1 MSENEEIKTNETTE
15 EVKAE
20 EVKAEVAAA
29 VPSVAAKG
37 DFDNL
42 DLKAIAEMLQ
52 EIRDNERKEMKYAKR
67 QSVISV
73 ILSVCCLV
81 IVVLIGIA
89 IFSLLPKVGVLIR
102 NANTIIEE
110 ANDMMGEAQEVVV
123 NLNKVTADLA
133 KIDINNLFDNV
144 NGLVVE
150 SQDSIG
156 QTMEKIGKI
165 DFEGLNTAIKD
176 LQAVISPLAKMF
188 GH

>member
-1 MSENEEIKTNETTE
+1 MSENEEMKTNEVNKSE

-20 EVKAEVAAA
+20 AEAA
-29 VPSVAAKG
+29 VSAAVKE
-37 DFDNL
+37 NPENY

-67 QSVISV
+67 QSVVSV
-73 ILSVCCLV
+73 ILSLCCLV
-81 IVVLIGIA
+81 IVVLIGVA
-89 IFSLLPKVGVLIR
+89 VFSLLPKVGVLIR

-110 ANDMMGEAQEVVV
+110 ANDMMSEAQEVVT

-133 KIDINNLFDNV
+133 QIDINNLFDNV

-150 SQDSIG
+150 SQNSIG
-156 QTMEKIGKI
+156 ETMNKIGKI
-165 DFEGLNTAIKD
+165 DFEGLNSAIQD